1 MPPILFIRRS
11 INFLSSIRCSFIWV
25 VTFAFALG
33 KRGGELL
40 NWWELGTGRRNRKL
54 WPHYSA
60 GNLAGNM
67 PSIAVRDVA
76 ETRDETPKYD
86 LLWSLQP
93 VFNGLRILG
102 FDLDVNRPGSVH
114 RRRAFLGLK
123 MLVVFV
129 TGESSVALILQGFRD
144 INKGS
149 PIYFSVFLLL
159 MAFLSISF
167 TITLLGAVQFKWS
180 ALWDKV
186 REVERSTTFTADFYK
201 LMGKA
206 ATPSILFLISLV
218 STACAFT

>member
-1 MPPILFIRRS
+1 
-11 INFLSSIRCSFIWV
+11 
-25 VTFAFALG
+25 
-33 KRGGELL
+33 
-40 NWWELGTGRRNRKL
+40 
-54 WPHYSA
+54 
-60 GNLAGNM
+60 M